1 MLPMRAHHLA
11 LAHLNDT
18 LHRVLRETHSLCY
31 SATLEAPRGA
41 APGLAWVSLSPVDA
55 ARAPECVTRALT
67 ELRADMISPEALER
81 VRRTTV
87 AHVSAEMKG
96 AGVCVDTQFFF
107 GFPYFFR

>member
-1 MLPMRAHHLA
+1 
-11 LAHLNDT
+11 
-18 LHRVLRETHSLCY
+18 
-31 SATLEAPRGA
+31 
-41 APGLAWVSLSPVDA
+41 
-55 ARAPECVTRALT
+55 
-67 ELRADMISPEALER
+67 MISPEALER